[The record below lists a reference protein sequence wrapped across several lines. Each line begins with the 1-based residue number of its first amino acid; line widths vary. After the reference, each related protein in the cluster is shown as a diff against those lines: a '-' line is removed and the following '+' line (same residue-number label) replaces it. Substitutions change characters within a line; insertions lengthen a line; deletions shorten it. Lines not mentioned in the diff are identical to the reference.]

1 MGFPLP
7 GVRVRIAEFKT
18 SLDGSKVYYDI
29 LAEGNSKA
37 TKVEPGKVKNLFY
50 PYYNSIITIMKMV
63 DSRSGWTTR

>member
-37 TKVEPGKVKNLFY
+37 TKVEPGKVKKFVLY
-50 PYYNSIITIMKMV
+50 IHPYHNS
-63 DSRSGWTTR
+63 